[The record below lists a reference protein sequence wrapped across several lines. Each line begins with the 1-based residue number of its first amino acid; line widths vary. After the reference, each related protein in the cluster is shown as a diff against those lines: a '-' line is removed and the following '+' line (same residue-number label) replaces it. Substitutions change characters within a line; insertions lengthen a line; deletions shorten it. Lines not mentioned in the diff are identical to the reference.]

1 MGLKELLL
9 PQERKFFDLLEK
21 QAGFMVLG
29 AEVLVEGLERWDK
42 PEELR
47 KRLKDIEH
55 DGDKVVHDIYE
66 ALNQTFITPLDR
78 EDIHLLISRL
88 DDVMDLMDGTAR
100 RIQMFQPGEAPAGA
114 VLLADVI
121 HRTAQALLGAVK
133 NLEANKNGTVSEAS
147 KQVKLLEEEGDSLYH
162 EWVSKLF
169 ENATDPLTVIKWKEI
184 YDTLERT
191 LDQAEDAAN
200 VLESISIKHA

>member
-1 MGLKELLL
+1 MRLMPRDE
-9 PQERKFFDLLEK
+9 KFFDIFTAVAQLNVEAARLLH
-21 QAGFMVLG
+21 QLLQTDAIQRRP
-29 AEVLVEGLERWDK
+29 LVDQI
-42 PEELR
+42 
-47 KRLKDIEH
+47 KRLEH
-55 DGDKVVHDIYE
+55 QADQLTHDVVDR
-66 ALNQTFITPLDR
+66 LDRTFITPLDR

-100 RIQMFQPGEAPAGA
+100 RVQMFQPGDSPAGA

-121 HRTAQALLGAVK
+121 HRASQALLTAVQALEK
-133 NLEANKNGTVSEAS
+133 NRNGIVSEGS
-147 KQVKLLEEEGDSLYH
+147 KRVKLLEEEGDSLYH

-169 ENATDPLTVIKWKEI
+169 ENATDPMFVMKWKEI

-200 VLESISIKHA
+200 VLESIFIKHA